1 MSEMDIRK
9 ANIKDVVNIQQLIN
23 SYAQEGKLLPRSL
36 SELYERLRDFFVAE
50 IDGNL
55 IGSCALH
62 IVWED
67 LAEIRSLVVASDMI
81 KQGVGT
87 KLLHAAINSA
97 KELQINKI
105 FVLTYNPGFF
115 KTFGFEW
122 VDKTTLP
129 HKIWGECI
137 KCIHF
142 PNCDEEALVYDVERQ
157 EAEIKERGKK

>member
-1 MSEMDIRK
+1 MSEIYIRQAK
-9 ANIKDVVNIQQLIN
+9 IKDVVNIQQLIN

-36 SELYERLRDFFVAE
+36 SELYEGLRDFFVAE
-50 IDGNL
+50 IDGKI
-55 IGSCALH
+55 IGCCALH

-67 LAEIRSLVVASDMI
+67 LAEIRSLVVAQDMT

-87 KLLHAAINSA
+87 KLLNAAINSA
-97 KELQINKI
+97 KELEVNKI

-115 KTFGFEW
+115 KASGFKL
-122 VDKTTLP
+122 VDKSTLP

-142 PNCDEEALVYDVERQ
+142 PHCDEEALVMEV
-157 EAEIKERGKK
+157 IGKQ